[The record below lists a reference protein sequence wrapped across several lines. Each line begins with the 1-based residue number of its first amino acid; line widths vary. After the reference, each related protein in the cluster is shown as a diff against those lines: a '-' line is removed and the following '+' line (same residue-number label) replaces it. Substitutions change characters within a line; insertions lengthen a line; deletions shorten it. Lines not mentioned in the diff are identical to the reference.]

1 MNELH
6 HRIAAIAARQIGLL
20 RRDDVVR
27 AGGTDGHIRS
37 CLDNHRWQQLHP
49 GVYLTGSAPPTW
61 LQRQLAACYAAGP
74 NAVGSHRGAAAV
86 WQLDGALEG
95 TIEITAVQP
104 HNPMPHPVVVHRT
117 LRWDPVDRKIRRCVP
132 VTSVNRTLVD
142 YGAVVPRILVERAV
156 EDAFRRGLT
165 NEGALRRRLA
175 QIGGPGC
182 RGAGALRWVLD
193 HRFEGKP
200 ARSGFEV
207 ITGDILRCAGMRS
220 WLRNHTVYVDGTPVA
235 ELDLADPARMVAVEP
250 AGARWHSTRRAR
262 IRDEARA
269 DMLRALGWNVLDVT
283 WDEAINHPDQLIAR
297 VRAAL
302 CASVVV

>member
-1 MNELH
+1 
-6 HRIAAIAARQIGLL
+6 
-20 RRDDVVR
+20 
-27 AGGTDGHIRS
+27 
-37 CLDNHRWQQLHP
+37 
-49 GVYLTGSAPPTW
+49 
-61 LQRQLAACYAAGP
+61 
-74 NAVGSHRGAAAV
+74 V
-86 WQLDGALEG
+86 WRLDGALEG

-117 LRWDPVDRKIRRCVP
+117 LRWDPIDRKIHRNVP

-182 RGAGALRWVLD
+182 RGAGQLRWVLD

-207 ITGDILRCAGMRS
+207 IVGSILREYDIVLPERRVLVG
-220 WLRNHTVYVDGTPVA
+220 VPPDQKF
-235 ELDLADPARMVAVEP
+235 ELDLAYVDRKVDIEAMGEK
-250 AGARWHSTRRAR
+250 WHSTTRQRRADAER
-262 IRDEARA
+262 RRV
-269 DMLRALGWNVLDVT
+269 LSSVGWSIVEVWWDQAMHEPWDV
-283 WDEAINHPDQLIAR
+283 AAR
-297 VRAAL
+297 VRSARG
-302 CASVVV
+302 